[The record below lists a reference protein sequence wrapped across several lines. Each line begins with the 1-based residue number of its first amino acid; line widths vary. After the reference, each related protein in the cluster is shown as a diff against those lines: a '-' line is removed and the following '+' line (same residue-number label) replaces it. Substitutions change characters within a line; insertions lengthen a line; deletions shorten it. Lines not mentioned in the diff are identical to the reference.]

1 MNDEDFCALYE
12 AHARR
17 LWAYVVRATRD
28 AAAADD
34 IVQDTFAK
42 VFSAKSLDT
51 ADSEHRRYY
60 LYKVATNL
68 IRRRYRRPV
77 EAHLEQSSSTSAGI
91 SLDEKLAVEQALNAL
106 SDVERQ
112 TLWLGYVEGWSWR
125 EVAQVLGYR
134 EGSVRQLAVRAKRR
148 FRDAFRMSRAGRV
161 DD

>member
-28 AAAADD
+28 TAAADD
-34 IVQDTFAK
+34 IVQDTFAR
-42 VFSAKSLDT
+42 VFSTKSMEM
-51 ADSEHRRYY
+51 ADSEHRRHY

-77 EAHLEQSSSTSAGI
+77 ETHLGESSTTAGAM

-125 EVAQVLGYR
+125 EVALVLGYR

-148 FRDAFRMSRAGRV
+148 FREAFGLNRV
-161 DD
+161 GGIDD

>member
-28 AAAADD
+28 TAAADD
-34 IVQDTFAK
+34 IVQDTFAR
-42 VFSAKSLDT
+42 VFSAKT
-51 ADSEHRRYY
+51 MEAADSEHRRRY

-77 EAHLEQSSSTSAGI
+77 EADLRESESRSASI

-125 EVAQVLGYR
+125 EGARMIGYR

-148 FRDAFRMSRAGRV
+148 FREAIRLSRAGGV